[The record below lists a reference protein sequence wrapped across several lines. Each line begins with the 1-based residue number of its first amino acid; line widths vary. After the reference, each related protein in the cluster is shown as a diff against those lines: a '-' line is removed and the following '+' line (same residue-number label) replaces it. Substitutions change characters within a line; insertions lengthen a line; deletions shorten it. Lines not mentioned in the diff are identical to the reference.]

1 MRIYS
6 KAKSGKMSILEE
18 REFLLLNLHC
28 PFALHKVISEMT
40 SSIDKSWNVSNRTQ
54 KHQPPIRTSLSSR
67 FCWLNLH
74 TLWLLPKNLCHKV
87 PIYKVEIFVFENVS
101 EIKGLISNLY
111 TCNLIFINLSRYP
124 KLVIYFF
131 LIIEYS
137 LQLTL
142 RVRTLLFCV
151 LSRCCFTV

>member
-1 MRIYS
+1 MSLAMRIYS

-18 REFLLLNLHC
+18 QEFLLLNLHC
-28 PFALHKVISEMT
+28 PFALHKVLSEMT
-40 SSIDKSWNVSNRTQ
+40 SSQ

-67 FCWLNLH
+67 ICWLNLH

-131 LIIEYS
+131 FNYW
-137 LQLTL
+137 
-142 RVRTLLFCV
+142 VLFTADCV
-151 LSRCCFTV
+151 